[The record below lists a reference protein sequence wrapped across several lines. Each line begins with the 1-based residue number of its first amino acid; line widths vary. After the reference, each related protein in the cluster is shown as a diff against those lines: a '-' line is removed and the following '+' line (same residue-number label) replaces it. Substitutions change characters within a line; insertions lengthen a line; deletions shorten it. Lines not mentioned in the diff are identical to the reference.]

1 MSRLPVRQSVAE
13 RWTRVAFAC
22 AMLAALGTA
31 AIFVLPP
38 PKTPTTKSAAGTQST
53 SAQRKPP
60 KAPSE
65 GVSKEWPLLASAVD
79 GLNAPAIAM
88 WEEEQA
94 RLKAEQA
101 AAAASGQPA
110 TVQPSGVTS
119 GFAPPWRYLGSISDG
134 EQRVAL
140 VVIDG
145 RQRFVREGYYSQNE
159 GYRVLTIE
167 AERLIVEQGSARHE
181 IRLEEAQRAQGFNNT
196 AAAQPRPAP
205 YQFEAVNTIQGGV
218 KTSSGDTTPRT
229 LSTEEPLS
237 AQRAKQGLRGTP
249 VQPGSGGG
257 GDR

>member
-22 AMLAALGTA
+22 ALLAALGTA

-38 PKTPTTKSAAGTQST
+38 PKPPTMASAVGAQPPTPE
-53 SAQRKPP
+53 RKPP

-65 GVSKEWPLLASAVD
+65 GVSKEWPSITAAVD
-79 GLNAPAIAM
+79 GLNSPVIAM
-88 WEEEQA
+88 WITEQE
-94 RLKAEQA
+94 RIKADEA
-101 AAAASGQPA
+101 AAAAAGQPS
-110 TVQPSGVTS
+110 TVTPSGLTP
-119 GFAPPWRYLGSISDG
+119 GFAPPWKYLGSISDG

-145 RQRFVREGYYSQNE
+145 KQRFVREGYYSQLE

-181 IRLEEAQRAQGFNNT
+181 IPLEESTRGVGLSHT

-205 YQFEAVNTIQGGV
+205 MQFELVKTVEGGV
-218 KTSSGDTTPRT
+218 RTASGDA
-229 LSTEEPLS
+229 TERKLDEGEPLS

-249 VQPGSGGG
+249 IPSGGG
-257 GDR
+257 GGGR